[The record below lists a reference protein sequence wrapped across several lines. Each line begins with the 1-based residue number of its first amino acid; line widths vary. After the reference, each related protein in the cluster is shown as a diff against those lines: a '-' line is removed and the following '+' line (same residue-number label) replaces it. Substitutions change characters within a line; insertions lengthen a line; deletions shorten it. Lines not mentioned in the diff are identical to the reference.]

1 MAASLETLAACAA
14 AVGLQLAAF
23 LEGRPGADPPRD
35 IAHLRGQTMIVQVA
49 RAGGWRAAVERP
61 IDPRASHSRSIDVE
75 LRRESRHE
83 AAIVE
88 LVDLVADAGRDMRGL
103 SDKVAAVR
111 RERPSDRV
119 AGLLAV
125 RATHRNR
132 ELVAEIAPL
141 VDARFPGSSA
151 DWLAALTTGDAPMP
165 HEDGFVWARVDG
177 SGLFARRRVG

>member
-119 AGLLAV
+119 AGLLA
-125 RATHRNR
+125 
-132 ELVAEIAPL
+132 ELAPL
-141 VDARFPGSSA
+141 IDARFPTSSVA
-151 DWLAALTTGDAPMP
+151 WLAALHERTAPMP